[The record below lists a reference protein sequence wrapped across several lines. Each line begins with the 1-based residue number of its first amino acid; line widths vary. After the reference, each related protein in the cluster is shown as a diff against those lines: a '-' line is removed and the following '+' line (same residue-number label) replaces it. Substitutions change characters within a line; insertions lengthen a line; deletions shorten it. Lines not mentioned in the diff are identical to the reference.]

1 MGASKFSL
9 FSNFLNVT
17 HLIFFTGNVRI
28 QWDPDQYP
36 KGESQ
41 RRRAVQ
47 LGIKG
52 RILQRFH
59 EQYIQH
65 IEDITE
71 FVKEQRQHVLKNE
84 LDKLLT
90 PAERVY
96 TPSEKEVCRHILL
109 DEFHDSKE
117 ESRENNSV
125 GDEVSSSE
133 RDAAN
138 NKIAHDRED
147 PQNDISSKVDGVDC
161 SEVLDTGLQGMPD
174 SRTMQA
180 QAVVST
186 GLEGAFCAELLT
198 SVSQNATA
206 IDDKKENV
214 IVCLG
219 GAFNPVHTRH
229 VDVIETAMQWLED
242 NTNYHVIGGRLAV
255 ASDGYVKSKC
265 RRTGE
270 LCMKA
275 EHRIKLCELTCVG
288 HEMIKPYHKTVG
300 SAMDCG
306 QRVKWEDN
314 LKNTRI
320 GVLVG
325 ADRAMSKSGQKKWKT
340 KNKCI
345 TICVGRKGKTDEIKK
360 AYGEDCKH
368 DLVTNANFFIVDK
381 ELDNV
386 SSTEIRRELRQAGE
400 SLRTQQNS
408 GIAKDNLDNEKDT
421 RNFVKYLK
429 AEQLVSDKIDEKLKN
444 RDSNSDGSDN
454 YSTSADKNSTK
465 TENDATNTDDDA
477 TNTDNDATNPAHRAA
492 TVTEGGFVIR
502 KQVVKEL
509 VKKGWIVESA
519 GQYILDNF
527 TELYL

>member
-1 MGASKFSL
+1 M
-9 FSNFLNVT
+9 
-17 HLIFFTGNVRI
+17 
-28 QWDPDQYP
+28 
-36 KGESQ
+36 
-41 RRRAVQ
+41 Q

-109 DEFHDSKE
+109 DEFHESKK
-117 ESRENNSV
+117 ESREKNSV

-133 RDAAN
+133 RGVRH
-138 NKIAHDRED
+138 KITQNRED
-147 PQNDISSKVDGVDC
+147 PQDDASTEIEGAGC
-161 SEVLDTGLQGMPD
+161 SEILDTGLQGMSD
-174 SRTMQA
+174 SRTTQEY
-180 QAVVST
+180 VEVSKQPD
-186 GLEGAFCAELLT
+186 GACCAELLT
-198 SVSQNATA
+198 SVSQNALA
-206 IDDKKENV
+206 SDDRKENV

-242 NTNYHVIGGRLAV
+242 NTNYHVVGGRLAV
-255 ASDGYVKSKC
+255 APDGYVKSKC

-275 EHRIKLCELTCVG
+275 EHRINLCKLTCAG

-314 LKNTRI
+314 LKKTQI
-320 GVLVG
+320 GVIVG

-360 AYGEDCKH
+360 AYEEDCKH

-400 SLRTQQNS
+400 SLSTQQNS

-421 RNFVKYLK
+421 RIFVKYLK
-429 AEQLVSDKIDEKLKN
+429 TEQPVSDKTDEKLKN
-444 RDSNSDGSDN
+444 RDSNSDGSDVRCDN
-454 YSTSADKNSTK
+454 YSTSADNNSTN

-477 TNTDNDATNPAHRAA
+477 TNTDNDATHPAHLAA
-492 TVTEGGFVIR
+492 TVTEGGFVVR
-502 KQVVKEL
+502 KQVLKEL

-519 GQYILDNF
+519 AQYMLDNF